1 MSQEEQT
8 IKLDQ
13 RDVLDAAMTA
23 GHILLENGAEIFR
36 VEETIDRICHHFGVQ
51 SENAFVLSNG
61 IFLTSGDEHE
71 KRFARVEHIPVR
83 GAQLHRVAAV
93 NQLSREIEEGKYTL
107 PEIRE
112 KLEQIRNA
120 PGASKRALVLMSG
133 LGSGCFCLMFG
144 GMWQDCVAAFV
155 IGCLLY
161 LYLLWLNG
169 RCSKIV
175 ENIGGGII
183 ITVCSLL
190 FIHMPFEMDMSHMNS
205 GSIMPLV
212 PGLAFTNGIRDI
224 ADGDYISGTVRMID
238 AVLVFLSVAAGVGCV
253 LSIYHHLPEVSCY
266 DGFASDSCGW
276 NRHGRVRRVI
286 WRAFQILSLL
296 RSDRS
301 VRLGGLCFFVDA
313 DGLLVG
319 SGRCLFGDSA
329 GYSDVTFFCRAGTL
343 PGDDF
348 FNLRHFTARAGSR
361 NILDVLLPGDGTAG
375 RSFYPRIF
383 RPQSGGCDCAW
394 NCVRI

>member
-61 IFLTSGDEHE
+61 IF
-71 KRFARVEHIPVR
+71 
-83 GAQLHRVAAV
+83 
-93 NQLSREIEEGKYTL
+93 
-107 PEIRE
+107 
-112 KLEQIRNA
+112 
-120 PGASKRALVLMSG
+120 LMSG

-190 FIHMPFEMDMSHMNS
+190 FIHMPFGMDMSHMIS

-253 LSIYHHLPEVSCY
+253 LSIYHHLT
-266 DGFASDSCGW
+266 
-276 NRHGRVRRVI
+276 
-286 WRAFQILSLL
+286 
-296 RSDRS
+296 
-301 VRLGGLCFFVDA
+301 GGVML
-313 DGLLVG
+313 
-319 SGRCLFGDSA
+319 
-329 GYSDVTFFCRAGTL
+329 
-343 PGDDF
+343 
-348 FNLRHFTARAGSR
+348 
-361 NILDVLLPGDGTAG
+361 
-375 RSFYPRIF
+375 
-383 RPQSGGCDCAW
+383 
-394 NCVRI
+394 